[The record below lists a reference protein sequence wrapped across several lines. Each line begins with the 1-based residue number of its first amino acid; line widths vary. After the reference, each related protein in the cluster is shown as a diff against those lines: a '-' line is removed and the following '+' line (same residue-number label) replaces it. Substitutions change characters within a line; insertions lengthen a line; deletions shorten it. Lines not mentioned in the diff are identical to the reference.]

1 MQVLFQTRF
10 SFFGKSGWQSAAS
23 KKPEE
28 LFENSRLEQRLH
40 YFEHIAV
47 ASLRSQDDKDFKL
60 AVLSS
65 DLMPKPFQ
73 RRLSAMCYDVL
84 GRHRVDVMF
93 RGPGSAGAIFRRFV
107 ARRASD
113 SANVAQV
120 VLDDDDAVSSNF
132 VGMCRAEAISAL
144 RLSTNAE
151 RYCFLSFPQGATMV
165 LERGTAQFFNRDVAM
180 TNLGLTLVAAS
191 STRRNPYM
199 TAHKKLTR
207 RHPVRLLYGS
217 GPAYIRTVHGQNDS
231 RAMIKGD
238 ALNAREMDQLYS
250 RFPFLQS
257 ALRDSLAPQFG
268 LEQPGMA
275 AERPA
280 A

>member
-1 MQVLFQTRF
+1 M
-10 SFFGKSGWQSAAS
+10 
-23 KKPEE
+23 
-28 LFENSRLEQRLH
+28 
-40 YFEHIAV
+40 

-165 LERGTAQFFNRDVAM
+165 LETRDRAIFQPRRGD
-180 TNLGLTLVAAS
+180 
-191 STRRNPYM
+191 
-199 TAHKKLTR
+199 
-207 RHPVRLLYGS
+207 
-217 GPAYIRTVHGQNDS
+217 D
-231 RAMIKGD
+231 
-238 ALNAREMDQLYS
+238 
-250 RFPFLQS
+250 
-257 ALRDSLAPQFG
+257 
-268 LEQPGMA
+268 QPGADLGRRKLDA
-275 AERPA
+275 AQSVYDGPQKN
-280 A
+280 

>member
-1 MQVLFQTRF
+1 MQGPTRGARARRQELVTCRYYSKLDFPF
-10 SFFGKSGWQSAAS
+10 SENLAGNQLPA

-165 LERGTAQFFNRDVAM
+165 LVSVRGLYESDESVI
-180 TNLGLTLVAAS
+180 
-191 STRRNPYM
+191 RR
-199 TAHKKLTR
+199 A
-207 RHPVRLLYGS
+207 LLKS
-217 GPAYIRTVHGQNDS
+217 
-231 RAMIKGD
+231 
-238 ALNAREMDQLYS
+238 
-250 RFPFLQS
+250 
-257 ALRDSLAPQFG
+257 
-268 LEQPGMA
+268 
-275 AERPA
+275 
-280 A
+280 